1 MARWEPD
8 AAGRLSAAA
17 LELYLEQGFAETT
30 VAEIAERAGVTA
42 RTFFRYFA
50 DKREVLFGGSEVLRE
65 AMVGAVTAAPEGST
79 PMEAVAA
86 ALAAS
91 VAPLTRD
98 PAFSRRRHQVVTA
111 NADLRE
117 RELMKMD
124 WLASALTDA
133 LVARGTEEHRARLA
147 AASGIAVFRIAWQR
161 WVTGP
166 EDADLGILLEQTLAE
181 LGALTG
187 H

>member
-30 VAEIAERAGVTA
+30 VAQIAERAGVTA

-50 DKREVLFGGSEVLRE
+50 DKREVLFGGSEVLRDL
-65 AMVGAVTAAPEGST
+65 MVGAVAAAPPDAS
-79 PMEAVAA
+79 PMAAVRA
-86 ALAAS
+86 ALDAS

-98 PAFSRRRHQVVTA
+98 PAFSRRRHAVVTA

-124 WLASALTDA
+124 WLGAELTGALE
-133 LVARGTEEHRARLA
+133 ARGVEEHRARLA
-147 AASGIAVFRIAWQR
+147 AASGIAVFRVAWNR

-166 EDADLGILLEQTLAE
+166 EADLADVLHQTLAE
-181 LGALTG
+181 LTG
-187 H
+187 LASG